1 MLAHLSTRGTT
12 TTTAIISETITTI
25 TATTTTHLHYENR
38 ENLNDILG
46 LVEQLLHFLVN
57 VYSRAEAAAAA
68 AASLLCR

>member
-1 MLAHLSTRGTT
+1 M
-12 TTTAIISETITTI
+12 SETITTI
-25 TATTTTHLHYENR
+25 TATKITHLHYENR

-68 AASLLCR
+68 SLLCR

>member
-1 MLAHLSTRGTT
+1 M
-12 TTTAIISETITTI
+12 SETITTI

-68 AASLLCR
+68 SLLCR